1 MPDTSASL
9 RRFFAEF
16 RRRRVVRVAIAYLI
30 VGWVLV
36 QVADATFEPLGL
48 PPWATRLVIV
58 LLALGFVLACVLS
71 WIYDIQPHGIERTPA
86 LPEASSVEAPAPSPA
101 RRASDVAP
109 PAPPAPPDASVAI
122 LPFSDLSEAHDQDYF
137 CDGLAEEI
145 LNALAKVRGLH
156 VASRTSS
163 FRFRGRDAELSEIG
177 RQLGVAAIMEGSV
190 RKAGDRVRV
199 TAQLVSA
206 SNGYHLWSENF
217 DRNLEDIFAIQEEIA
232 RNVVNAVRPTL
243 QSPIKFDLEKRAPRD
258 MRAYE
263 FYLRGRQLEGRTTE
277 LSWKQAPLMFRRAIE
292 IDPEY
297 AQAWAGLADSLCE
310 LLMWRLEVAH
320 SGALE
325 EAKNAAHR
333 ALELDP
339 NLAEAHVA
347 KAHALSMS
355 GDHDAAT
362 EAYERALSLDPGL
375 YVANYYYGRECFTQ
389 GRYLRAVDLFEAAHR
404 AQPDEFQAI
413 TLAVNAADAAGDE
426 ERKKRLAIEGLA
438 CASHQAEIDPEN
450 ARAHYLTA
458 GLMQHLGVGD
468 KGRAEMEF
476 ALRIRP
482 DDFDVL
488 YNGACYYA
496 LGNDPD
502 RSLDLLERAVE
513 RGEGFLD
520 WIEHDSDFR
529 HVQHLPRFKAL
540 VATLKPRQ
548 DA

>member
-9 RRFFAEF
+9 RRFIAEF

-48 PPWATRLVIV
+48 PPWAPRLLIV

-86 LPEASSVEAPAPSPA
+86 LPVASDVDAPAPA

-109 PAPPAPPDASVAI
+109 PALTPEKPAPPDASVAI

-177 RQLGVAAIMEGSV
+177 RQLNVAAIMEGSV

-199 TAQLVSA
+199 TAQLVNA

-217 DRNLEDIFAIQEEIA
+217 DRNLADIFAIQEEIA

-243 QSPIKFDLEKRAPRD
+243 QAPMKFDLEKRAPRD

-310 LLMWRLEVAH
+310 LLMWRLEVAQG
-320 SGALE
+320 GALV

-355 GDHDAAT
+355 GEHDAAT
-362 EAYERALSLDPGL
+362 EAYERALSLDPEL
-375 YVANYYYGRECFTQ
+375 Y
-389 GRYLRAVDLFEAAHR
+389 
-404 AQPDEFQAI
+404 
-413 TLAVNAADAAGDE
+413 
-426 ERKKRLAIEGLA
+426 
-438 CASHQAEIDPEN
+438 
-450 ARAHYLTA
+450 
-458 GLMQHLGVGD
+458 
-468 KGRAEMEF
+468 
-476 ALRIRP
+476 
-482 DDFDVL
+482 
-488 YNGACYYA
+488 
-496 LGNDPD
+496 
-502 RSLDLLERAVE
+502 
-513 RGEGFLD
+513 
-520 WIEHDSDFR
+520 
-529 HVQHLPRFKAL
+529 
-540 VATLKPRQ
+540 
-548 DA
+548 